1 MSAIEAAAAVAYRDA
16 DIRASNAEA
25 AAAKAAA
32 RYAEEVVAFV
42 HRVADGTVAALRSQL
57 HSALE
62 SAATAEAAAKA
73 RFAVAAV
80 SCDEALVLVRKLR
93 AALAATE
100 ARAAVASREAQ
111 VALAASEA
119 RTTAARAAATD
130 AEARA
135 AASVR
140 AGTHAVAHEI
150 RRLAQLES
158 RLLQS
163 EAAMEVRAVIAEAAL
178 ARARLS

>member
-1 MSAIEAAAAVAYRDA
+1 M
-16 DIRASNAEA
+16 
-25 AAAKAAA
+25 
-32 RYAEEVVAFV
+32 
-42 HRVADGTVAALRSQL
+42 
-57 HSALE
+57 
-62 SAATAEAAAKA
+62 
-73 RFAVAAV
+73 
-80 SCDEALVLVRKLR
+80 
-93 AALAATE
+93 
-100 ARAAVASREAQ
+100 
-111 VALAASEA
+111 ALAASEA

-140 AGTHAVAHEI
+140 AGTDAVALEI